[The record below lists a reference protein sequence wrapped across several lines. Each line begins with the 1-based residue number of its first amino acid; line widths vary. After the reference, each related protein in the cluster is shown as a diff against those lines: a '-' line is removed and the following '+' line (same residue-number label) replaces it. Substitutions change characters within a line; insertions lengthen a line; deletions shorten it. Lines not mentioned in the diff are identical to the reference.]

1 MRAEAGADTERGEPG
16 GSLGGGGM
24 SRAGLVPALA
34 ATGGL
39 WAGLALLLHFGRHY
53 HEPGWAL
60 RVAAFVG
67 LVGLALAGWMVGR
80 LVRRADYP
88 WLMFF
93 AATAIPLFQPQ
104 DKPDT
109 LFWRL
114 CGAAFGLVLVLV
126 ALYAFVR
133 MISRTDELERR
144 INQEA
149 LAFAFGLSLLL
160 AMAYALLQDLLP
172 PLSGLWVAAAMI
184 AAWLVGWNL
193 AAWRYR

>member
-1 MRAEAGADTERGEPG
+1 M
-16 GSLGGGGM
+16 
-24 SRAGLVPALA
+24 PALV

-53 HEPGWAL
+53 LDPGWVL
-60 RVAAFVG
+60 RVAALAG

-88 WLMFF
+88 WLMFV
-93 AATAIPLFQPQ
+93 AAIAIPLFQPHN
-104 DKPDT
+104 KPDT

-114 CGAAFGLVLVLV
+114 FGGATGLVLVLV
-126 ALYAFVR
+126 AVLAFVR

-149 LAFAFGLSLLL
+149 LAFAFGVSLLL

-184 AAWLVGWNL
+184 ASWLVGWNL
-193 AAWRYR
+193 AVRRYR

>member
-1 MRAEAGADTERGEPG
+1 MGSQAGADTGRGERGG
-16 GSLGGGGM
+16 TLGGGGM
-24 SRAGLVPALA
+24 SRAGLVPALI

-60 RVAAFVG
+60 RSAALAG

-88 WLMFF
+88 WLMFV
-93 AATAIPLFQPQ
+93 AAIAIPLFQPHN
-104 DKPDT
+104 KPDT

-114 CGAAFGLVLVLV
+114 FGGASGLVLVLV
-126 ALYAFVR
+126 AVHAFVR
-133 MISRTDELERR
+133 LISRTDELERR

-149 LAFAFGLSLLL
+149 LAFAFGVSLLL
-160 AMAYALLQDLLP
+160 ALAYALLQDLLP

-184 AAWLVGWNL
+184 ASWLVGWNL
-193 AAWRYR
+193 AVRRYR